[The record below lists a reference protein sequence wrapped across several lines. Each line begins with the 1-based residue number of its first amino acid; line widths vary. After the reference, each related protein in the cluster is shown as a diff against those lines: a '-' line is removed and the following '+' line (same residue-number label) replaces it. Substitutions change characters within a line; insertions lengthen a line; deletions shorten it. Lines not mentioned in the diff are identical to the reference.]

1 MKFQNQGLVRYLFA
15 FVFLVSFFG
24 CYEVSFGQDQS
35 APMPESQRSGPPLT
49 NERHPVEVPGL
60 TARQQGNVKRFV
72 RQNHPEIL
80 RLVNR
85 LQDGHPKA
93 YANAMKSL
101 AVSYRRLNNIQKNAP
116 ERYEAALKRWN
127 VRSRIKVLSARI
139 AIKDT
144 PERQQELKE
153 LVTEEIGLR
162 IAQLQEEQLRVT
174 QRMEKVEKRLARLTP
189 ETESEREAL
198 IAREMKT
205 AVRRSQKL
213 LSGQKGKKSKP
224 QKQKKRKQNETESG
238 DGSQ

>member
-1 MKFQNQGLVRYLFA
+1 M
-15 FVFLVSFFG
+15 
-24 CYEVSFGQDQS
+24 
-35 APMPESQRSGPPLT
+35 
-49 NERHPVEVPGL
+49 
-60 TARQQGNVKRFV
+60 
-72 RQNHPEIL
+72 
-80 RLVNR
+80 NR

-101 AVSYRRLNNIQKNAP
+101 AASYRRLNNIQKNAP

-189 ETESEREAL
+189 ETESDREAL